1 MQGLKCQDIIF
12 LPFFEGKKKKKKK
25 LVIFIAIIH
34 SRKPREA

>member
-12 LPFFEGKKKKKKK
+12 LPFFEGKKKKKK